1 MLELGLFAED
11 RPIPLQLPDWV
22 VGVICM
28 RNAKFEWVRSIQFL
42 RDSDMYTWC
51 DNPEEALK
59 FGQGMAEEVARKI
72 QQDGMS
78 RVPMLSER
86 LLVFNLDR
94 LNEIRTTLPPLGQS
108 L

>member
-1 MLELGLFAED
+1 
-11 RPIPLQLPDWV
+11 
-22 VGVICM
+22 M

-51 DNPEEALK
+51 DRPEEALK
-59 FGQGMAEEVARKI
+59 FGREMAAEIARKI

-78 RVPMLSER
+78 RVPMLSEK

>member
-1 MLELGLFAED
+1 MLGLGLFAED
-11 RPIPLQLPDWV
+11 RPEWAQLPDWV
-22 VGVICM
+22 IGVVCM

-59 FGQGMAEEVARKI
+59 FGREMAEEITRKI

-78 RVPMLSER
+78 RVPMLSEE
-86 LLVFNLDR
+86 LLVFPLDK
-94 LNEIRTTLPPLGQS
+94 LNEIRSTLPPLGQS